1 MYCICNII
9 LYFRFL
15 PPIPATLRTRMR
27 YIHPYIIVAYIV
39 LHRTSSGLI
48 WKFQYGFCFEIVP
61 PPGDK
66 FNASDEVALHTLI
79 CKPIYIYI
87 I

>member
-1 MYCICNII
+1 MCCICNII
-9 LYFRFL
+9 LYFWVL
-15 PPIPATLRTRMR
+15 PIPATLRTRMR

-39 LHRTSSGLI
+39 LHRTSSGLML
-48 WKFQYGFCFEIVP
+48 KFQYGFCFEIVP